1 MKTLL
6 FVYCAVTATLKPVH
20 LMKNSNVVSYNSH
33 AITSALKEETTLY
46 FIVTVT
52 LNEKSAVMTL

>member
-1 MKTLL
+1 
-6 FVYCAVTATLKPVH
+6 
-20 LMKNSNVVSYNSH
+20 MKNSNVVSYNSH